1 MNRLNW
7 IPQLLVVDV
16 ESPAAA
22 AAAVA
27 VKSIYLYKFTGKTGL
42 SSQSSSTWLSF
53 DGGFFQVQSI
63 LFMRCRAYLQVM
75 ESVIDKESYSFSY
88 K

>member
-16 ESPAAA
+16 DSP
-22 AAAVA
+22 AAVA